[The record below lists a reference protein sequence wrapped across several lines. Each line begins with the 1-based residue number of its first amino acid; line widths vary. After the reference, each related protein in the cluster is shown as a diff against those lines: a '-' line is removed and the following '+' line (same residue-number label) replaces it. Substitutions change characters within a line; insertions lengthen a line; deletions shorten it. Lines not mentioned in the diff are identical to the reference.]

1 MTYFSRC
8 PLDFARDLIFAGI
21 IKAISYPL
29 SLLAT
34 AICTWGVCKISSAHE
49 FMKFNGFLKKVTLC
63 DVKTKPDRMI
73 IKCNERLSMDIVIKI
88 STTDS
93 NGVLSDVAIGY
104 VANAQDNDV
113 YTIEIVQKMQEINKN
128 VKYIYST
135 KITRQE
141 TLCLHNTK
149 GRKQNG

>member
-1 MTYFSRC
+1 
-8 PLDFARDLIFAGI
+8 
-21 IKAISYPL
+21 
-29 SLLAT
+29 
-34 AICTWGVCKISSAHE
+34 
-49 FMKFNGFLKKVTLC
+49 
-63 DVKTKPDRMI
+63 
-73 IKCNERLSMDIVIKI
+73 MDIVIKI